1 MSDRTLL
8 DNILDGIVE
17 AIATRTAELVISK
30 LPESTTMPATEPKP
44 EPKPKPKP
52 EPKPEPK
59 EEPAADLDTA
69 QEIDPADALAGA
81 QTALGKLINARKREG
96 AVALLK
102 EFGVAKLS
110 QIKDVGKLVEFAQKA
125 YANAK

>member
-30 LPESTTMPATEPKP
+30 LPESTTMPATE
-44 EPKPKPKP
+44 PKP